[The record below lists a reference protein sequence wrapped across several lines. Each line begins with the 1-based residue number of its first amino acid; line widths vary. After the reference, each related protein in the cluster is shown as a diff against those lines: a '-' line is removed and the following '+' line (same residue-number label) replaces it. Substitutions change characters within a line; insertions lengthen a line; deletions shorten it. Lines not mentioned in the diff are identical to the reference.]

1 MYKNLQLASTKSK
14 SININL
20 ILHLRKRNLGDQYLK
35 LKSYLNELGKK
46 KLSKLVLRDEEQ

>member
-35 LKSYLNELGKK
+35 LRSYLNESGKK
-46 KLSKLVLRDEEQ
+46 FIKVSVGDEEQ